1 MLTRTP
7 ERTRAGLVRLVVEVD
22 EDRLCEWLVSGG
34 VLSPLESD
42 QRDKV
47 EQALARAV
55 VLLISDANNQPKGVD
70 S

>member
-1 MLTRTP
+1 
-7 ERTRAGLVRLVVEVD
+7 LVVEVD
-22 EDRLCEWLVSGG
+22 EERLCEWLVSGG

-55 VLLISDANNQPKGVD
+55 VLLFSDA
-70 S
+70 

>member
-1 MLTRTP
+1 MMGATSTARS
-7 ERTRAGLVRLVVEVD
+7 RHCRQRKRDGLVRLVVEVD

-55 VLLISDANNQPKGVD
+55 VLLFSDA
-70 S
+70 

>member
-1 MLTRTP
+1 MQTSTARS
-7 ERTRAGLVRLVVEVD
+7 RHCRQRKRAGLVRLVVEVD

-55 VLLISDANNQPKGVD
+55 VLLISDA
-70 S
+70 

>member
-1 MLTRTP
+1 MTFANSTARS
-7 ERTRAGLVRLVVEVD
+7 RHCRQRKRAGLVRLVVEVD

-55 VLLISDANNQPKGVD
+55 VLLISDA
-70 S
+70 